1 MSDWQF
7 LLVNNSTRLPTHS
20 KWTLAIIRETQLR
33 SLNFDMKKYWLP
45 AHSLEMT
52 QNTRQLDTV
61 RKLIKSDNFRVLR
74 WGVKIIL
81 IGHWS
86 LSSRLF
92 FLISS
97 SFLILSSVVQ
107 GDRASSMSPSFL
119 VVEHSRDIRQREKPR
134 EKIEENVI
142 KIVKSWENHFCTLL
156 NTCRERW
163 TRYFRCENKKMGNSS
178 L

>member
-1 MSDWQF
+1 MNPRYHSR
-7 LLVNNSTRLPTHS
+7 NSIEISELWYEKILIARSFAGNDSKYSTTRYSEEINQKRQLSSPPVRS
-20 KWTLAIIRETQLR
+20 EDYLNWPLIIKLAII
-33 SLNFDMKKYWLP
+33 
-45 AHSLEMT
+45 
-52 QNTRQLDTV
+52 
-61 RKLIKSDNFRVLR
+61 
-74 WGVKIIL
+74 
-81 IGHWS
+81 
-86 LSSRLF
+86 